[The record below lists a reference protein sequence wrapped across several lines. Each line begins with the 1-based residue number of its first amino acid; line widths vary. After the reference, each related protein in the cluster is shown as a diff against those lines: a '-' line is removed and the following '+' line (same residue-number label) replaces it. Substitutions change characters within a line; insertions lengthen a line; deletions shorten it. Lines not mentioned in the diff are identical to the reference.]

1 MRTLIASSPEGSPGP
16 LTLGNAGRCESC
28 PFSRRG
34 KQSDDAHTEYDPR
47 LRANTRAGRSLA
59 AVRFLRAEAN
69 DQMQLHDAGG
79 RDTDLTRLESSV
91 QRRRGADGVI
101 SRVQVRSECTARPD
115 PNPHLRLVRL
125 REHEEHRNDRRVARL
140 AGWAR
145 EGGSTIEGPAHI
157 ERRVAGWIRAGR
169 AGR

>member
-1 MRTLIASSPEGSPGP
+1 MVDESGQALGDHQMIFDDEDFDRKLTRRISGP

-79 RDTDLTRLESSV
+79 RDTDLTRLELAV
-91 QRRRGADGVI
+91 QGGCGADGI
-101 SRVQVRSECTARPD
+101 IPGVQVPGKRTVGGD
-115 PNPHLRLVRL
+115 PHPYVRLVGL
-125 REHEEHRNDRRVARL
+125 
-140 AGWAR
+140 
-145 EGGSTIEGPAHI
+145 
-157 ERRVAGWIRAGR
+157 
-169 AGR
+169 